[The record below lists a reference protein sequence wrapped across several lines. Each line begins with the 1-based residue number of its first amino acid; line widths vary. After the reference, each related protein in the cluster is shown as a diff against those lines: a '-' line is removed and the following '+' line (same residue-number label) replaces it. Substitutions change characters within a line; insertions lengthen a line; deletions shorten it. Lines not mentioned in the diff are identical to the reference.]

1 MVNDSAAI
9 VGTGQHGPSDVQV
22 DLGCLRQGIITL
34 DQKITE
40 LFETQRDAVYR
51 YTMTIVRSPAIAEEV
66 TQEAF
71 IRLYSYLR
79 KGGAVGHY
87 RAWIFR
93 TAHNL
98 AVNESTRKY
107 LTSSV
112 VDWDELCRQRQD
124 LGPNPEQNTLQEE
137 SFVHLRAA
145 MGRLATQQRQCILLR
160 AEGFRYAEIAKIL
173 GVSKSTVAESLRRAM
188 HKLKVYSDV

>member
-1 MVNDSAAI
+1 MVNDPVAI
-9 VGTGQHGPSDVQV
+9 AGTSRHGLADVHAE
-22 DLGCLRQGIITL
+22 LGCLCQGIVTL
-34 DQKITE
+34 DQRITE

-51 YTMTIVRSPAIAEEV
+51 YTMTIVGSPAIAEEV

-98 AVNESTRKY
+98 AINENTRKY

-137 SFVHLRAA
+137 SVAHLRAA

-160 AEGFRYAEIAKIL
+160 AEGFRYVEIAKIL
-173 GVSKSTVAESLRRAM
+173 GVGKSTVAESLRRAM
-188 HKLKVYSDV
+188 HKLKAYSNV